1 MMPSRRQTF
10 LKSVRPICVAERTL
24 VRVVARPQAETRLL
38 AYLSETRARV
48 RAVRKRSW
56 ACGVPNQ
63 PVSPGE

>member
-24 VRVVARPQAETRLL
+24 VRVVARPQAETRL

-56 ACGVPNQ
+56 ACGGPNQ